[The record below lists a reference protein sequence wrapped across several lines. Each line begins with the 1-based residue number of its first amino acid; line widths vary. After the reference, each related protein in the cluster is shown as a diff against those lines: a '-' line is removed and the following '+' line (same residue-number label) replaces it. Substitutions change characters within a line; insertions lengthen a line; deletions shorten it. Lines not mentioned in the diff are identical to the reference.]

1 MKLALH
7 HPIYGYYKNS
17 DVVGPD
23 GDFITSPEI
32 SQIFGELMNECGLE
46 RRLRLTSWNSAL
58 DVGPSCPIFL
68 GQSTNFQKSDRLR
81 AVQQST
87 LSALLEGL
95 KPNPSIH
102 WHSSLDEIPQG
113 RCSYYLAHE
122 FFDALPI
129 HRFQK
134 VDGKWHE
141 VFVDVMDSASESSDD
156 GVADQ
161 LIFRASRTPT
171 LTMSAYLQ
179 LAGDLENRN
188 CVEVCPEAGAIL
200 QKIAQRVSDDGGAAL
215 IVDYGHAG
223 ELGDTLRAFK
233 NHELHDPLKDPGEA
247 DITADVDFAFLR
259 RSVEAVNKPVVV
271 HGPVTQAYFLVH
283 MGFMARL
290 KVLVQK
296 CQSDEDKKNLIA
308 SSEMLLGS
316 DKMGKR
322 FKFMAILPRGDPSDK
337 PYVPAGFFP
346 TWPSTPTPR
355 SPTSE
360 T

>member
-1 MKLALH
+1 MRFGTQTPFDIVEFGPGRGTLLSNILRAINKFPKVASGLQNLH
-7 HPIYGYYKNS
+7 LI
-17 DVVGPD
+17 
-23 GDFITSPEI
+23 
-32 SQIFGELMNECGLE
+32 E
-46 RRLRLTSWNSAL
+46 R
-58 DVGPSCPIFL
+58 
-68 GQSTNFQKSDRLR
+68 SDRLR

-87 LSALLEGL
+87 LSPLLKGL

-102 WHSSLDEIPQG
+102 WHSSLDELPHG
-113 RCSYYLAHE
+113 RCSYFLAHE

-129 HRFQK
+129 HRFQR

-215 IVDYGHAG
+215 VVDYGHVG

-296 CQSDEDKKNLIA
+296 CQSDEDKKTLIA

>member
-1 MKLALH
+1 
-7 HPIYGYYKNS
+7 
-17 DVVGPD
+17 
-23 GDFITSPEI
+23 
-32 SQIFGELMNECGLE
+32 
-46 RRLRLTSWNSAL
+46 
-58 DVGPSCPIFL
+58 
-68 GQSTNFQKSDRLR
+68 
-81 AVQQST
+81 
-87 LSALLEGL
+87 
-95 KPNPSIH
+95 
-102 WHSSLDEIPQG
+102 
-113 RCSYYLAHE
+113 
-122 FFDALPI
+122 
-129 HRFQK
+129 
-134 VDGKWHE
+134 
-141 VFVDVMDSASESSDD
+141 
-156 GVADQ
+156 
-161 LIFRASRTPT
+161 
-171 LTMSAYLQ
+171 MSAYLQ
-179 LAGDLENRN
+179 LAGDLENRD

-215 IVDYGHAG
+215 VVDYGHAG

-296 CQSDEDKKNLIA
+296 CQSEDDKKNLIA

-322 FKFMAILPRGDPSDK
+322 FKFMAILPRGDSPDQ

-346 TWPSTPTPR
+346 TWPSTPTPP